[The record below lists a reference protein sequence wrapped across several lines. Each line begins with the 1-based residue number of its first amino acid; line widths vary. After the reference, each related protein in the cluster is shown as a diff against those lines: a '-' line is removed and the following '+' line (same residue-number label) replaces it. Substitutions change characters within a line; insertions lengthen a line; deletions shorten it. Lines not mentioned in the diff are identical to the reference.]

1 MKIYLYN
8 TKSSNNTL
16 DKVLEN
22 ETEFDIKFKA
32 QASRTQPT
40 VVLHSETMI
49 DFNYA
54 HIPDFNRY
62 YFIENVEVTPNK
74 IYLISLRCDVL
85 ESFKEDIKKSSGYI
99 NQQTTYN
106 KYFNSDFQTEVKK
119 EVDVIKSNVTFECEK
134 TTILCTIGGVK

>member
-40 VVLHSETMI
+40 VVLYSETMI

-74 IYLISLRCDVL
+74 IYVISLRCDVL

-99 NQQTTYN
+99 NQQITN
-106 KYFNSDFQTEVKK
+106 ILILIFKQKLKK
-119 EVDVIKSNVTFECEK
+119 KLMLLRAMSHLIAKNRQFYVQ
-134 TTILCTIGGVK
+134 